1 MPPKKEEPLKEIL
14 PKSGLVYSE
23 KSTLIEIMCKPR
35 IMPIK
40 SHTLERLEEL
50 EKEFVAKNKP
60 LPFHGNA
67 PPGSS
72 YGSGRPLVEA
82 DPNSGFAPMPS
93 SNETGSLARPQ
104 SSVGRP
110 GRL

>member
-50 EKEFVAKNKP
+50 EKELVAKTKP

-72 YGSGRPLVEA
+72 YGSGRPLAEQ
-82 DPNSGFAPMPS
+82 NGGFAPMPTS
-93 SNETGSLARPQ
+93 SDALARPT
-104 SSVGRP
+104 SSIGR
-110 GRL
+110 GRLGN